1 MIYLNIGSNLP
12 IEDKG
17 RENNILKAINFL
29 KKLKLSLIKISS
41 FYETPSYP
49 NHKDPKFINM
59 IIGITSNLKPQELAA
74 ILISVEESLE
84 RKRNYKN
91 EPRTCDIDIIDFE
104 GKTINFKSKTFDFT
118 VPHKELIYR
127 NFVLFP
133 LEEIFP
139 EWKHP
144 ITKEPV
150 KTLIEKLST
159 EDKNSILKINKT

>member
-1 MIYLNIGSNLP
+1 MTEEISQNELLALRRAKLDDLRSKGNAFPNDFRRDALAEELHTAYDSF
-12 IEDKG
+12 EKDK
-17 RENNILKAINFL
+17 
-29 KKLKLSLIKISS
+29 
-41 FYETPSYP
+41 
-49 NHKDPKFINM
+49 
-59 IIGITSNLKPQELAA
+59 
-74 ILISVEESLE
+74 LE
-84 RKRNYKN
+84 RKRYIKN

-104 GKTINFKSKTFDFT
+104 GKAINFKSKTFDFT